1 MTRVPK
7 FSIPAVCSS
16 VERLALECRTEPEV
30 NAAARGIKEPVFTT
44 IVEKVI
50 HVQLDVRIM
59 FSPFEFVPG
68 KHIYGPS
75 CLGGEDE
82 RQTAVILQSISSVRI
97 AAFIFLRTGAD
108 SSSAQSQALHANV
121 IEEISG
127 KHHPSP

>member
-30 NAAARGIKEPVFTT
+30 NAASRGIKEPVFTT

-68 KHIYGPS
+68 KHIYCPS

-97 AAFIFLRTGAD
+97 AAFIFLQTGPG
-108 SSSAQSQALHANV
+108 SSAAQSQALDANV
-121 IEEISG
+121 MAAITAIRT
-127 KHHPSP
+127 PR